1 MLAGLLFATHDA
13 DERPDRLAATLPFGG
28 VTLIEYQ
35 ARLLIAAGVS
45 QIVVVVARLTP
56 ELLGAIN
63 RIGRRGVTVDAVR
76 TANEASEKF
85 HPLARILML
94 ADGLITTQGVVQL
107 LAGEGED
114 ALMVVDEAESG
125 QDYERVGGRMAWAG
139 VARIDP
145 RRLAEVAALPRDYD
159 MQSALIRLAAQAQA
173 AHMLLPPGAVRD
185 GHGIEYRSQAMA
197 TRGRAVLASIVS
209 DRTGWF
215 DRMVLAPIARLTL
228 PGLVARHVSAGA
240 VGAGSVAVGLGGL
253 SAIGFGWMGSGMV
266 AAWLAGI
273 GLSTAATL
281 AALRDDATVERGF
294 GLAVDILPALAVLVL
309 GYVVGNATGDG
320 TALTA
325 AIAAVVIGALGERAV
340 DRRRTWWGRPPVYL
354 LVATVATIVGLPVVG
369 IAAAAVYAAATS
381 AAAIDDLRRH
391 A

>member
-76 TANEASEKF
+76 TATEASEKF

-94 ADGLITTQGVVQL
+94 ADGLITTQGVVRL

-114 ALMVVDEAESG
+114 ALMVVEEAESG
-125 QDYERVGGRMAWAG
+125 QDYERVGGRRAWAG

-145 RRLAEVAALPRDYD
+145 RRLSEVAALPRDYD
-159 MQSALIRLAAQAQA
+159 MQSALIRLAAQAHA
-173 AHMLLPPGAVRD
+173 AHMLLPPSAVRD
-185 GHGIEYRSQAMA
+185 GHGIEYRSQALA
-197 TRGRAVLASIVS
+197 ARGRAVLASIVS

-215 DRMVLAPIARLTL
+215 DRMVLAPVARLTL
-228 PGLVARHVSAGA
+228 PGLVARHVSAGV
-240 VGAGSVAVGLGGL
+240 VGAASAAVGLAGL
-253 SAIGFGWMGSGMV
+253 TAIGFGWTGSGMV
-266 AAWLAGI
+266 AVWLASI

-281 AALRDDATVERGF
+281 AALRDDAGVERGF
-294 GLAVDILPALAVLVL
+294 ALAVDILPALAVLLL

-320 TALTA
+320 TAITA
-325 AIAAVVIGALGERAV
+325 AIAAVAIGALGERAV
-340 DRRRTWWGRPPVYL
+340 DGRRIWWGRPPAYL

-369 IAAAAVYAAATS
+369 ISAAAVYATATL